1 LNVRRL
7 LILAL
12 IALQGCAAG
21 NRPTDMTAYARARV
35 EPRAAEVARRYP
47 KLTAEAETAHA
58 AAVAAWQAGRAVD
71 ARHFARI
78 ARTTW
83 SAAGVYVERRSYRA
97 RLAELQNQQRL
108 VEERIGEARKRRRDA
123 LRVSELKAELAVLER
138 RTLALEAARHPD
150 AATLKAALGDLA
162 LAEDHDAARIVQTDE
177 LQART
182 TFEAALDWAE
192 RTPTGTP
199 DSPLPERSRSEVA
212 SLLALVMPRWREE
225 RHLLDTNRALALVL
239 EDAAMLPEVEAGI
252 EGRGLVVTLR
262 ALFKD
267 GETGVNPAR
276 LPDLERIAALAQR
289 HPAFPVRVEGHTDPR
304 AEPEAAQK
312 VTEAR
317 ARSAARALVE
327 FGLPESRVESAG
339 RGADQPIADNQTREG
354 RVRNRRLE
362 VIFVRPSPVEPVSPP
377 AVNPGG
383 GRAP

>member
-1 LNVRRL
+1 L
-7 LILAL
+7 
-12 IALQGCAAG
+12 AAG
-21 NRPTDMTAYARARV
+21 
-35 EPRAAEVARRYP
+35 
-47 KLTAEAETAHA
+47 
-58 AAVAAWQAGRAVD
+58 
-71 ARHFARI
+71 I
-78 ARTTW
+78 
-83 SAAGVYVERRSYRA
+83 YVERRSFRA

-108 VEERIGEARKRRRDA
+108 VEERIGEARERRRDA

-138 RTLALEAARHPD
+138 RTLALEAAGHPD
-150 AATLKAALGDLA
+150 AATLKAALRDLA

-192 RTPTGTP
+192 RSPTGAP

-212 SLLALVMPRWREE
+212 SLLALVMPRWRDE

-239 EDAAMLPEVEAGI
+239 EDAAKLPEVEAGI
-252 EGRGLVVTLR
+252 EGRGLVVSLR

-267 GETGVNPAR
+267 GETDVNPAR
-276 LPDLERIAALAQR
+276 LPDLERIATLAQR

-304 AEPEAAQK
+304 AEPDAAQK

-317 ARSAARALVE
+317 AGSAARALVE

-354 RVRNRRLE
+354 RVRNRRIE
-362 VIFVRPSPVEPVSPP
+362 IIFVRPGAMDPASTP
-377 AVNPGG
+377 AVNPAGD
-383 GRAP
+383 RAP